1 MESKE
6 NVYETPVLEIVEI
19 EIEQSVLQS
28 SFIPSDGN
36 WE

>member
-1 MESKE
+1 MEKV
-6 NVYETPVLEIVEI
+6 NVYETPLLEIVEI
-19 EIEQSVLQS
+19 EVEQSVLQS